1 MSEGDAPP
9 PKAPVVAEA
18 HEVVSRFIL
27 GRFILSRLIP
37 SRFIL
42 SRFIPS
48 RFIPSRLIP
57 SRFVPLQTVSMWSGG
72 SFGLDHDRLLDLYG
86 LENMPME

>member
-1 MSEGDAPP
+1 MSEGNAPP

-27 GRFILSRLIP
+27 GRFILSR
-37 SRFIL
+37 FIL

-48 RFIPSRLIP
+48 RFIPSR
-57 SRFVPLQTVSMWSGG
+57 FVPLQTVSVWSGG
-72 SFGLDHDRLLDLYG
+72 GFGLDHDRLLDLYG
-86 LENMPME
+86 LENVPVE